1 MVTPS
6 LTRFLLPEFSEF
18 RTLADCQYIQ
28 GLRGTLMDQATLLEL
43 TAEIVAAHVSN
54 NSVATGD
61 VATLIAS
68 VHKALTDTGTP
79 APAAEAPK
87 SPAVSIRASVKADRL
102 TCLECGFTGKM
113 LKRHL
118 GIVHNQTPAEYR
130 AAWKLPADYPMVASD
145 YAAKRAD
152 LARSIGLGRK
162 RAPTA
167 TAVPAAPAKAARK
180 TASAKKA
187 RAPRKA
193 RAKALVA
200 EE

>member
-1 MVTPS
+1 
-6 LTRFLLPEFSEF
+6 
-18 RTLADCQYIQ
+18 
-28 GLRGTLMDQATLLEL
+28 MDQATLLEL
-43 TAEIVAAHVSN
+43 TAEIVSAHVGN

-79 APAAEAPK
+79 APAPEAPK
-87 SPAVSIRASVKADRL
+87 SPAVSIRASVKPDRL

-113 LKRHL
+113 LKRHI

-162 RAPTA
+162 RGAQA
-167 TAVPAAPAKAARK
+167 TIAVPATPAKAPRK
-180 TASAKKA
+180 TASAKKPQV
-187 RAPRKA
+187 PRKT
-193 RAKALVA
+193 RAKALAA
-200 EE
+200 EV